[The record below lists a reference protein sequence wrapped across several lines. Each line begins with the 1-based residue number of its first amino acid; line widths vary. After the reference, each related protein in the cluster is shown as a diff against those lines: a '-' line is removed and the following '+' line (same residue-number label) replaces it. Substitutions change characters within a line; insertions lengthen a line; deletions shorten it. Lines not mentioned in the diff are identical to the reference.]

1 MASPA
6 PTGTKDA
13 TKSARPFGQAR
24 RNYMTKRITTLL
36 GILAAVAFA
45 VACAQTDAGITT
57 KVKSKLAADD
67 TVKAYQID
75 VDTKDKVVTL
85 SGNVDSQAAKDQA
98 VAIARATEGV
108 ADVVD
113 NITVAGGSAAMPGE
127 MGGTGASGGAPAPGG
142 EGDAAMGGNA
152 PNPEPD
158 RPVGQ
163 VMDDAAIT
171 AAVKAKLLA
180 DPTVGGL
187 KIDVDTRSGVV
198 YLTGDHMKSQN
209 EIDTAVRLAKETS
222 GVKSVENKL
231 VVGEKK

>member
-1 MASPA
+1 
-6 PTGTKDA
+6 
-13 TKSARPFGQAR
+13 
-24 RNYMTKRITTLL
+24 MTKRITSFL

-45 VACAQTDAGITT
+45 VACAQTDAGITG

-85 SGNVDSQAAKDQA
+85 SGNVDSQTAKDQA
-98 VAIARATEGV
+98 VALARGTEGV

-127 MGGTGASGGAPAPGG
+127 HPAGEMGGG
-142 EGDAAMGGNA
+142 AAMGGNA

-158 RPVGQ
+158 RPVGT

-187 KIDVDTRSGVV
+187 KIDVDTRNGVV
-198 YLTGDHMKSQN
+198 YLTADHMKSQT
-209 EIDTAVRLAKETS
+209 EIDMAIKLAKETS

-231 VVGEKK
+231 VVGDKH

>member
-1 MASPA
+1 
-6 PTGTKDA
+6 
-13 TKSARPFGQAR
+13 
-24 RNYMTKRITTLL
+24 MTKRITTLL
-36 GILAAVAFA
+36 GILAAVTFA
-45 VACAQTDAGITT
+45 IACAQTDAGITT

-98 VAIARATEGV
+98 VALARSTEGV

-127 MGGTGASGGAPAPGG
+127 HNTEMGGTGANPSANGAAAPAPGG
-142 EGDAAMGGNA
+142 EGDAAVGGNA
-152 PNPEPD
+152 PNPEPN

-180 DPTVGGL
+180 DPKVGGL
-187 KIDVDTRSGVV
+187 KIDVDTRNGVV
-198 YLTGDHMKSQN
+198 YLTGDHMKSQA
-209 EIDTAVRLAKETS
+209 EIDQAMKLAKETS
-222 GVKSVENKL
+222 GVKSVENKM
-231 VVGEKK
+231 VVGDVKK

>member
-1 MASPA
+1 
-6 PTGTKDA
+6 
-13 TKSARPFGQAR
+13 
-24 RNYMTKRITTLL
+24 MTKRITTLL
-36 GILAAVAFA
+36 AILAAGMFA
-45 VACAQTDAGITT
+45 IACAQTDAGITT
-57 KVKSKLAADD
+57 KVKGKFAADD

-85 SGNVDSQAAKDQA
+85 SGNVDNQAAKDQA
-98 VAIARATEGV
+98 VALARSTEGV

-113 NITVAGGSAAMPGE
+113 NITVAGGSVAMPGE
-127 MGGTGASGGAPAPGG
+127 HNTEMGGGTMAGGAAPAPGG
-142 EGDAAMGGNA
+142 EGDKAMGGNA

-171 AAVKAKLLA
+171 AAIKAKLLA
-180 DPTVGGL
+180 DTTVGGL
-187 KIDVDTRSGVV
+187 KIDVDTRNGVV
-198 YLTGDHMKSQN
+198 YLTGDHMKSQA
-209 EIDTAVRLAKETS
+209 EIDQAIKLAKETS

>member
-1 MASPA
+1 
-6 PTGTKDA
+6 
-13 TKSARPFGQAR
+13 
-24 RNYMTKRITTLL
+24 MTKRITTLL
-36 GILAAVAFA
+36 GILAAVAFS
-45 VACAQTDAGITT
+45 VACAQTDAGITG

-85 SGNVDSQAAKDQA
+85 SGNVDSSAAKDQA
-98 VAIARATEGV
+98 VALARGTEGV

-127 MGGTGASGGAPAPGG
+127 HPMGG

-158 RPVGQ
+158 RSVGT
-163 VMDDAAIT
+163 VIDDAAIT

-187 KIDVDTRSGVV
+187 KIDVDTREGVV
-198 YLTGDHMKSQN
+198 YLTGDQMKSQA
-209 EIDTAVRLAKETS
+209 EIDTAIKLARETS

-231 VVGEKK
+231 VIGEKK

>member
-1 MASPA
+1 
-6 PTGTKDA
+6 
-13 TKSARPFGQAR
+13 
-24 RNYMTKRITTLL
+24 MTKRITTLL
-36 GILAAVAFA
+36 AILAAVAFA
-45 VACAQTDAGITT
+45 IACAQTDAGITG
-57 KVKSKLAADD
+57 KVKTKFAADD

-98 VAIARATEGV
+98 VALARGTEGV

-113 NITVAGGSAAMPGE
+113 NITLAGGSAALPGE
-127 MGGTGASGGAPAPGG
+127 SPAYGGAAPAPGG

-158 RPVGQ
+158 RPPGTVI
-163 VMDDAAIT
+163 DDASIT

-187 KIDVDTRSGVV
+187 KIDVDTREGIV
-198 YLTGDHMKSQN
+198 YLTGDNMKSQA
-209 EIDTAVRLAKETS
+209 EIDQAIKLAKETS
-222 GVKSVENKL
+222 GVKSVDNKL
-231 VVGEKK
+231 VIGEKKK

>member
-1 MASPA
+1 
-6 PTGTKDA
+6 
-13 TKSARPFGQAR
+13 
-24 RNYMTKRITTLL
+24 MTKRITTLL

-98 VAIARATEGV
+98 VALARSTEGV

-113 NITVAGGSAAMPGE
+113 NITVAGGAAAMPGE
-127 MGGTGASGGAPAPGG
+127 NPPMGGGAPAPGG
-142 EGDAAMGGNA
+142 EGDAAIGGNA

-180 DPTVGGL
+180 DPQVGGL
-187 KIDVDTRSGVV
+187 KIDVDTRNGVV
-198 YLTGDHMKSQN
+198 YLTGDHMKSQA
-209 EIDTAVRLAKETS
+209 EIDQAIKLAKETS
-222 GVKSVENKL
+222 GVKDVVNKL

>member
-1 MASPA
+1 
-6 PTGTKDA
+6 
-13 TKSARPFGQAR
+13 
-24 RNYMTKRITTLL
+24 MTKRITTFL
-36 GILAAVAFA
+36 GILAAVAFS
-45 VACAQTDAGITT
+45 VACAQTDAGITG

-98 VAIARATEGV
+98 VALARGTEGV

-113 NITVAGGSAAMPGE
+113 NITVAGGSAAMPGGNPAAE
-127 MGGTGASGGAPAPGG
+127 MAGGAAPPPGG

-158 RPVGQ
+158 RPVGT

-198 YLTGDHMKSQN
+198 YLTADHMKSQA
-209 EIDTAVRLAKETS
+209 EIDTAIKLAKETS
-222 GVKSVENKL
+222 GVKSVENKM
-231 VVGEKK
+231 VVGDAH

>member
-1 MASPA
+1 
-6 PTGTKDA
+6 
-13 TKSARPFGQAR
+13 
-24 RNYMTKRITTLL
+24 MTKRITTLL
-36 GILAAVAFA
+36 GILAAAAFA
-45 VACAQTDAGITT
+45 IACAQTDAGITT

-127 MGGTGASGGAPAPGG
+127 HNTEMGGTGASGGAPAPGG

-198 YLTGDHMKSQN
+198 YLTGDHMKNQN
-209 EIDTAVRLAKETS
+209 EIDTALRLAKETS

>member
-1 MASPA
+1 MQIKVS
-6 PTGTKDA
+6 
-13 TKSARPFGQAR
+13 RPFGQAR
-24 RNYMTKRITTLL
+24 RNFMKKRITTLL
-36 GILAAVAFA
+36 AILAAVTFA
-45 VACAQTDAGITT
+45 IACAQTDAGITT
-57 KVKSKLAADD
+57 KVKTKLAADD

-98 VAIARATEGV
+98 VALARSTEGV

-127 MGGTGASGGAPAPGG
+127 NAPMGGGTTAGGGAPAPGG

-152 PNPEPD
+152 PNPEPN
-158 RPVGQ
+158 RPIGQ

-180 DPTVGGL
+180 DPKVGGL
-187 KIDVDTRSGVV
+187 KIDVDTRNGVV
-198 YLTGDHMKSQN
+198 YLTGDHMKSQA
-209 EIDTAVRLAKETS
+209 EIDQAIKLAKETS

>member
-1 MASPA
+1 
-6 PTGTKDA
+6 
-13 TKSARPFGQAR
+13 
-24 RNYMTKRITTLL
+24 MTKRITTLL

-45 VACAQTDAGITT
+45 VACAQTDAGITG

-85 SGNVDSQAAKDQA
+85 SGTVDSPAAKDQA
-98 VAIARATEGV
+98 VALARGTEGV

-113 NITVAGGSAAMPGE
+113 NITVKTAAAANPPSANP
-127 MGGTGASGGAPAPGG
+127 PAGG
-142 EGDAAMGGNA
+142 EGGGAMVGGNA
-152 PNPEPD
+152 PNPEPN

-187 KIDVDTRSGVV
+187 KIDVDTRNGVV
-198 YLTGDHMKSQN
+198 YLTSEHMKSQA
-209 EIDTAVRLAKETS
+209 EIDQAMKLAKETS
-222 GVKSVENKL
+222 GVKDVQSKL
-231 VVGEKK
+231 TMSEKAEKKKY

>member
-1 MASPA
+1 
-6 PTGTKDA
+6 
-13 TKSARPFGQAR
+13 
-24 RNYMTKRITTLL
+24 MTKRITTLL
-36 GILAAVAFA
+36 GILAAAAFA
-45 VACAQTDAGITT
+45 IACAQTDAGITT

-127 MGGTGASGGAPAPGG
+127 GGAPAPGG
-142 EGDAAMGGNA
+142 EGDAAIGGNA

-187 KIDVDTRSGVV
+187 KIDVDTREGIV

>member
-1 MASPA
+1 
-6 PTGTKDA
+6 
-13 TKSARPFGQAR
+13 
-24 RNYMTKRITTLL
+24 MTKRITTLL
-36 GILAAVAFA
+36 GILAAGVFA
-45 VACAQTDAGITT
+45 IACAQTDAGITT
-57 KVKSKLAADD
+57 KVKTKLAADD

-85 SGNVDSQAAKDQA
+85 SGNVDKQAAKDQA
-98 VAIARATEGV
+98 VALARSTEGV

-127 MGGTGASGGAPAPGG
+127 HNTEMGGGTMAGGAAPAPGG
-142 EGDAAMGGNA
+142 EGDKAMGGNA

-163 VMDDAAIT
+163 VIDDAAIT

-180 DPTVGGL
+180 DTSVGGL
-187 KIDVDTRSGVV
+187 KIDVDTRNGVV
-198 YLTGDHMKSQN
+198 YLTSDHMKSQA
-209 EIDTAVRLAKETS
+209 EIDQAIKLAKETS

-231 VVGEKK
+231 VIGDKKK

>member
-1 MASPA
+1 
-6 PTGTKDA
+6 
-13 TKSARPFGQAR
+13 
-24 RNYMTKRITTLL
+24 MTKRITTLL

-45 VACAQTDAGITT
+45 VACAQTDAGITG

-98 VAIARATEGV
+98 VALARGTEGV

-113 NITVAGGSAAMPGE
+113 NITLAGGKAALPGE
-127 MGGTGASGGAPAPGG
+127 HPMGANPEANAAGGAGPAPGG
-142 EGDAAMGGNA
+142 EGDKAIGGNA
-152 PNPEPD
+152 PNPEPN

-163 VMDDAAIT
+163 VIDDAAIT

-187 KIDVDTRSGVV
+187 KIDVDTRNGVV
-198 YLTGDHMKSQN
+198 YLTGDHMKSQP
-209 EIDTAVRLAKETS
+209 EIDQAIKLAKETS

-231 VVGEKK
+231 VVGGVKKNKM

>member
-1 MASPA
+1 
-6 PTGTKDA
+6 
-13 TKSARPFGQAR
+13 
-24 RNYMTKRITTLL
+24 MTKRITTFL
-36 GILAAVAFA
+36 GILAAVAFS
-45 VACAQTDAGITT
+45 VACAQTDAGITG

-98 VAIARATEGV
+98 VALARGTEGV

-113 NITVAGGSAAMPGE
+113 NISVAGGSAAMPGE
-127 MGGTGASGGAPAPGG
+127 NPMGGDPNAGAAPPPGG

-158 RPVGQ
+158 RGAGTV
-163 VMDDAAIT
+163 VDDAAIT

-187 KIDVDTRSGVV
+187 KIDVDTRNGVV
-198 YLTGDHMKSQN
+198 YLTADHMKNQG
-209 EIDTAVRLAKETS
+209 EIDTAIKLAKETS
-222 GVKSVENKL
+222 GVKSVENKM
-231 VVGEKK
+231 VVGDAH

>member
-1 MASPA
+1 
-6 PTGTKDA
+6 
-13 TKSARPFGQAR
+13 
-24 RNYMTKRITTLL
+24 MTKRITTLL

-45 VACAQTDAGITT
+45 VACAQSDAGITT

-113 NITVAGGSAAMPGE
+113 NITIAGGAAGMPGE
-127 MGGTGASGGAPAPGG
+127 MPMGGEAPAAGG

-158 RPVGQ
+158 RPLGE

-187 KIDVDTRSGVV
+187 KIDVDTREGIV
-198 YLTGDHMKSQN
+198 YLTGDNLKSQA
-209 EIDTAVRLAKETS
+209 EIDQAIKLARETS
-222 GVKSVENKL
+222 GVKSVESKL
-231 VVGEKK
+231 IVGEKK

>member
-1 MASPA
+1 MQILSRGHLAE
-6 PTGTKDA
+6 
-13 TKSARPFGQAR
+13 AR
-24 RNYMTKRITTLL
+24 RNSMTKRITTLL

-45 VACAQTDAGITT
+45 IACAQSDAGITT
-57 KVKSKLAADD
+57 KVKSKFAADD

-113 NITVAGGSAAMPGE
+113 NITVAGGSMAMPGE
-127 MGGTGASGGAPAPGG
+127 MPMGGEAPAAGG

-158 RPVGQ
+158 RSAGQ
-163 VMDDAAIT
+163 VMDDASIT

-198 YLTGDHMKSQN
+198 YLTGDNMKSQA
-209 EIDTAVRLAKETS
+209 EIDQAIKLAKETS
-222 GVKSVENKL
+222 GVTSVENKL
-231 VVGEKK
+231 IVGEKK

>member
-1 MASPA
+1 
-6 PTGTKDA
+6 
-13 TKSARPFGQAR
+13 
-24 RNYMTKRITTLL
+24 MTKRITSLL
-36 GILAAVAFA
+36 GILALVAFA

-57 KVKSKLAADD
+57 KVKTKLAADD

-85 SGNVDSQAAKDQA
+85 SGSVDNQAAKDQA
-98 VAIARATEGV
+98 VALARGTEGV

-113 NITVAGGSAAMPGE
+113 NITVSGAAAMPGD
-127 MGGTGASGGAPAPGG
+127 APAYGSAEPPPGG

-158 RPVGQ
+158 RPAGT

-187 KIDVDTRSGVV
+187 KIDVDTRNGVV
-198 YLTGDHMKSQN
+198 WLTADHMNSQA
-209 EIDTAVRLAKETS
+209 EIDAAIKLAKETE
-222 GVKSVENKL
+222 GVKSVENKM
-231 VVGEKK
+231 VVGDKH

>member
-1 MASPA
+1 
-6 PTGTKDA
+6 
-13 TKSARPFGQAR
+13 
-24 RNYMTKRITTLL
+24 MTKRITTLL
-36 GILAAVAFA
+36 GILAAVTFA
-45 VACAQTDAGITT
+45 IACAQTDAGITT

-127 MGGTGASGGAPAPGG
+127 HNTEMGGSAANPSANAAGGAPAPGG
-142 EGDAAMGGNA
+142 EGDKAMGGNA
-152 PNPEPD
+152 PNPEPN

-180 DPTVGGL
+180 DPQVGGL
-187 KIDVDTRSGVV
+187 KIDVDTRNGVV
-198 YLTGDHMKSQN
+198 YLTGDHMKSQA
-209 EIDTAVRLAKETS
+209 EIDQAIKLAKETS

-231 VVGEKK
+231 VVGDVKEKKKY

>member
-1 MASPA
+1 
-6 PTGTKDA
+6 
-13 TKSARPFGQAR
+13 
-24 RNYMTKRITTLL
+24 MTKRISTFL
-36 GILAAVAFA
+36 GILAAVAFT
-45 VACAQTDAGITT
+45 VACAQTDAGITG

-98 VAIARATEGV
+98 VALARGTEGV

-127 MGGTGASGGAPAPGG
+127 NPTGEMGGTTGAAPPPGG

-158 RPVGQ
+158 RGAGTV
-163 VMDDAAIT
+163 VDDAAIT

-187 KIDVDTRSGVV
+187 KIDVDTRNGVV
-198 YLTGDHMKSQN
+198 YLTADHMKSQA
-209 EIDTAVRLAKETS
+209 EIDTAIKLAKETS
-222 GVKSVENKL
+222 GVKSVENKM
-231 VVGEKK
+231 VMGDAH

>member
-1 MASPA
+1 
-6 PTGTKDA
+6 
-13 TKSARPFGQAR
+13 
-24 RNYMTKRITTLL
+24 MTKRITTLL
-36 GILAAVAFA
+36 SILVAGMFA
-45 VACAQTDAGITT
+45 IACAQTDAGITT

-85 SGNVDSQAAKDQA
+85 SGNVDNQAAKDQA
-98 VAIARATEGV
+98 VALARSTEGV

-127 MGGTGASGGAPAPGG
+127 HNTEMGGGTAAGGAAPAPGG

-198 YLTGDHMKSQN
+198 YLTGDHMKSQA
-209 EIDTAVRLAKETS
+209 EIDQAIKLAKETS
-222 GVKSVENKL
+222 GVKSVESKL
-231 VVGEKK
+231 VVGDKK